1 MHNFFSYIFCFL
13 IFASG
18 SLYSED
24 YSDYISTTSGYIK
37 GYIKSKVINYDDIPY
52 AKPPVESLRWKAPR
66 ELNDRN
72 KIIQSKDGNHC
83 IQEPSSMGGAAGF
96 GTITGTEDCLY
107 LDIKTPKIINSKL
120 LPIMFWIHGGGNT
133 SGLKDIYD
141 FSKMVNRHNVIV
153 VTINYRL
160 GAFGWFTHPA
170 IQSNQDGI
178 DKTSN
183 FGTLDIIQALKWVK
197 NNIDSFGG
205 DPNNITIFGESA
217 GGHNVLSLLVA
228 PQAKGLFHKAISQS
242 GYTTSVSKDHAY
254 ITDDDS
260 PIYKHTSNEV
270 VKRLVPNA
278 DTISLQELNE
288 KLYSLSSK
296 EFFSEYSDSSNLEM
310 PLLTN
315 DGIVIPELGLENALK
330 FNQHTKNIPL
340 IAGSNRDEVKL
351 WLAAAEYFVELD
363 YSLIGSIIGIP
374 KVKLKNEDGFEAF
387 NFYRSEAWKIRGV
400 IEPLSYLND
409 SGNTNTFAYRYDWD
423 DHRKFLIADFQ
434 KLIGASHGTEIP
446 LLTGNN
452 QLVGS
457 YGFLIYPSGPSKRF
471 LSKNMMML
479 WSNFA
484 KNGSPG
490 TSSNGIEWL
499 PYNQSKDS
507 KNFLILDNRR
517 NIRLTD
523 SHVTYKE
530 LVELLNND
538 TRVNK
543 LEKCVI
549 LYQMG
554 TYVGNDIF
562 NELKQFSTFEC
573 ERKDAR
579 DFIQANANFI
589 EY

>member
-1 MHNFFSYIFCFL
+1 MHNFFSYIFCLL
-13 IFASG
+13 IFVSG
-18 SLYSED
+18 TLYSEE

-37 GYIKSKVINYDDIPY
+37 GYIKNKVINYDDIPY
-52 AKPPVESLRWKAPR
+52 AKPPVGSLRWKAPR
-66 ELNDRN
+66 ELNDRDQ
-72 KIIQSKDGNHC
+72 IIQSKVENHC
-83 IQEPSSMGGAAGF
+83 IQEPSSMGGAPGK
-96 GTITGTEDCLY
+96 GTFTGTEDCLY
-107 LDIKTPKIINSKL
+107 LDIKTPKRNESQL
-120 LPIMFWIHGGGNT
+120 LPVMFWIHGGGNT

-141 FSKMVNRHNVIV
+141 FSKMVNRHDVIV

-170 IQSNQDGI
+170 IQSDQDGL

-197 NNIDSFGG
+197 NNIKTFGG
-205 DPNNITIFGESA
+205 DPDNITVFGESA

-242 GYTTSVSKDHAY
+242 GYTTSVPKNHAY
-254 ITDDDS
+254 VTDEDS

-270 VKRLVPNA
+270 VKRLFTNS
-278 DTISLQELNE
+278 DKISLMELKE

-315 DGIVIPELGLENALK
+315 DGIVIPESGLENALK
-330 FNQHTKNIPL
+330 SNRHTKNIPM

-363 YSLIGSIIGIP
+363 YSLFGSITGIP

-400 IEPLSYLND
+400 IEPLSALND
-409 SGNTNTFAYRYDWD
+409 SGNSKTFAYRYDWD
-423 DHRKFLIADFQ
+423 DHRKFIIADFK

-452 QLVGS
+452 DLVGD

-471 LSKNMMML
+471 LSKNMMLL

-490 TSSNGIEWL
+490 ASSNGIEWL
-499 PYNQSKDS
+499 PYNQSTDS
-507 KNFLILDNRR
+507 KNFLVLDNRR
-517 NIRLTD
+517 NMKLAD
-523 SHVTYKE
+523 SYVTYKQ
-530 LVELLNND
+530 LVELLNSD
-538 TRVNK
+538 SRVNN

-562 NELKQFSTFEC
+562 DEIKQFSSFEC

-579 DFIQANANFI
+579 DFLEANSNFL